1 MKTDDRREGWLAGF
15 HAEHANSTRTAETKT
30 QTRIRRLASRVRMES
45 TSRINKDRV
54 PSGLASSPSFGRPIW
69 VRRDDGWQ
77 TLFHRGTAT

>member
-45 TSRINKDRV
+45 TSRINKDPGAVWVSIVTIIRT
-54 PSGLASSPSFGRPIW
+54 PDLGASR
-69 VRRDDGWQ
+69 
-77 TLFHRGTAT
+77 